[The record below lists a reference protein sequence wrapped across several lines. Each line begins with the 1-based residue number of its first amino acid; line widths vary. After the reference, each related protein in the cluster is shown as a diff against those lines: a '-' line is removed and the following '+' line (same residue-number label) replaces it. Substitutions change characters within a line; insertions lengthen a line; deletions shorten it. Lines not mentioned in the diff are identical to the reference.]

1 MRRWLVDTNVLIDLI
16 GADVRFGVPA
26 RETLAECAADGVLVV
41 NQIILS
47 EVAAFLT
54 SLEEMDRLLPQELF
68 VRENIPW
75 EATFL
80 AGQAFRRHRERGGR
94 RGRILADFL
103 IGAHAAVGGLTLVTR
118 DRDFQRWYDI
128 EILDPVRGSR

>member
-1 MRRWLVDTNVLIDLI
+1 MRRWLVDTNVLIDLL
-16 GADVRFGVPA
+16 GADAQFGVPA
-26 RETLAECAADGVLVV
+26 RDTLAECAADGVLVI

-47 EVAAFLT
+47 EISAFLN
-54 SLEEMDRLLPQELF
+54 SLDEIDQLLPGDLF

-75 EATFL
+75 EAAFL

-103 IGAHAAVGGLTLVTR
+103 IGAHAAVGGFTLITR
-118 DRDFQRWYDI
+118 DRDFGRWYDV
-128 EILDPVRGSR
+128 EILNPVRGT